1 MIVDYFLFPSRS
13 VGTGVGRYISNVTR
27 IIAEGKFLTL
37 MDCFQSYLV
46 DADIK

>member
-1 MIVDYFLFPSRS
+1 MIVDYFYFLL
-13 VGTGVGRYISNVTR
+13 TAGVSRYISNMTR

-37 MDCFQSYLV
+37 MDCFQSYLL

>member
-1 MIVDYFLFPSRS
+1 MIVDFFLFPSRS
-13 VGTGVGRYISNVTR
+13 LGVGRYISNVTR
-27 IIAEGKFLTL
+27 IVAEGKFLTL